1 VEEICKSAKII
12 SEQVSGFTKFCLYD
26 INNMLSFLNENS
38 LLAFFLFSLGVE
50 PCLAMLF
57 DHINKPYPVI
67 FQKIAVVLQLN
78 ACL

>member
-1 VEEICKSAKII
+1 MKEIRKSAKINR
-12 SEQVSGFTKFCLYD
+12 EPVSGFTKFCLYD

-38 LLAFFLFSLGVE
+38 LLVFFLFSFGVG
-50 PCLAMLF
+50 PHLAMPF
-57 DHINKPYPVI
+57 DNINKPYPVI

>member
-1 VEEICKSAKII
+1 MRKSAKII

-26 INNMLSFLNENS
+26 INNMLYFPNKNS
-38 LLAFFLFSLGVE
+38 LLAFFLFSFGVG
-50 PCLAMLF
+50 PHLAMTF
-57 DHINKPYPVI
+57 DYINKPYPVI